1 MVGPLSLAHWSFL
14 ISLALAVIDWLA
26 VAWHRKRLEYVFK
39 PATLLMVLAG
49 AWVLTRGP
57 HDVWEA
63 RFFLPGLG
71 FSLIG
76 DVFLMLPGDR
86 FFLPGLAAFLLGHVC
101 YVAGLN
107 PTLPPWPALVV
118 LVVVVAVGVTLYRSI
133 ASGVRRQGRT
143 SLLVPLAL
151 YSVVLGLMLVSSW
164 ATLWRPAWTPLRR
177 GLVIAGASLFFAS
190 DAMLAWDRFVVPSP
204 CLRLSVIISYHL
216 GQVGLAA
223 SIAQW

>member
-1 MVGPLSLAHWSFL
+1 MDGPLSLARWSLFL
-14 ISLALAVIDWLA
+14 SLVLAAIDWLA

-49 AWVLTRGP
+49 AWILTRGP
-57 HDVWEA
+57 HDAWEA

-71 FSLIG
+71 FCLVG
-76 DVFLMLPGDR
+76 DVFLMLPGER

-107 PTLPPWPALVV
+107 PTLPPLPALVI
-118 LVVVVAVGVTLYRSI
+118 LVVVAAIGVTLYRSI

-143 SLLVPLAL
+143 ALLVPVAL

-177 GLVIAGASLFFAS
+177 GLVIVGASLFFAS
-190 DAMLAWDRFVVPSP
+190 DAMLAWDRFVVPSS
-204 CLRLSVIISYHL
+204 CLRLLVIVSYHL
-216 GQVGLAA
+216 GQMGLAA
-223 SIAQW
+223 SIAW